1 MGFTILQCWGM
12 YLSEFKP
19 ETHPAIKDRKTKLK
33 TISILK
39 RKTSQLVKKL
49 FIQSLKHFVYIYSSD
64 SIFHYTYMYIQNV
77 YLVYQSIKISE
88 LLWMFIHLL
97 LSADRMYLLSILS
110 RPIYTLFIFI
120 ATRHPYIIQGQYM
133 YVICISLSWLR
144 WSRVAPVIYDRYF
157 RSSTSMNSPTSKYYE
172 INLWWLQSWRSIIH
186 MTRKTIKNEF
196 GIYYFFF
203 WTFSDLVDTCIL
215 AKIGLFYSS
224 LLYLIQSTKMLFL
237 SVHVSKQHKIALKY
251 M

>member
-1 MGFTILQCWGM
+1 
-12 YLSEFKP
+12 
-19 ETHPAIKDRKTKLK
+19 
-33 TISILK
+33 
-39 RKTSQLVKKL
+39 
-49 FIQSLKHFVYIYSSD
+49 
-64 SIFHYTYMYIQNV
+64 
-77 YLVYQSIKISE
+77 
-88 LLWMFIHLL
+88 MFIHLL

-120 ATRHPYIIQGQYM
+120 ATSHSHIIQGQYM

-237 SVHVSKQHKIALKY
+237 SVHVLKQHKIALKY

>member
-1 MGFTILQCWGM
+1 M

-19 ETHPAIKDRKTKLK
+19 EKHPAIKDSKTKLK
-33 TISILK
+33 TLSILK

-133 YVICISLSWLR
+133 YVICISLS
-144 WSRVAPVIYDRYF
+144 
-157 RSSTSMNSPTSKYYE
+157 
-172 INLWWLQSWRSIIH
+172 
-186 MTRKTIKNEF
+186 
-196 GIYYFFF
+196 
-203 WTFSDLVDTCIL
+203 
-215 AKIGLFYSS
+215 
-224 LLYLIQSTKMLFL
+224 
-237 SVHVSKQHKIALKY
+237 
-251 M
+251 

>member
-1 MGFTILQCWGM
+1 M

-19 ETHPAIKDRKTKLK
+19 ETHPTIKDKKAKFKTL
-33 TISILK
+33 SILK

-110 RPIYTLFIFI
+110 RPIY
-120 ATRHPYIIQGQYM
+120 
-133 YVICISLSWLR
+133 
-144 WSRVAPVIYDRYF
+144 
-157 RSSTSMNSPTSKYYE
+157 
-172 INLWWLQSWRSIIH
+172 IH
-186 MTRKTIKNEF
+186 
-196 GIYYFFF
+196 Y
-203 WTFSDLVDTCIL
+203 
-215 AKIGLFYSS
+215 
-224 LLYLIQSTKMLFL
+224 LFL
-237 SVHVSKQHKIALKY
+237 SPRATHILYKDSIF